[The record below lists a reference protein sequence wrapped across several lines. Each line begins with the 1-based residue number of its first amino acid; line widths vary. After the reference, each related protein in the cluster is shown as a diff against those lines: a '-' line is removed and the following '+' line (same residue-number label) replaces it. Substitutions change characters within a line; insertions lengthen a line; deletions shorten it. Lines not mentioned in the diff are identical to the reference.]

1 MEQEAS
7 LVVRQEQTT
16 LPALQVSPAEFLVQN
31 SPVKVIEKYN
41 EVTTSLMAI
50 DRSIPSLIDLD
61 KTYGREYVVGYI
73 KLWMLEIADYLGTT
87 HPTDQ
92 QLNLSAQVIFDKN
105 KFLNLADIKLI
116 VEQILSG
123 EIAISGTV
131 TAAKLC
137 PIFSRYWEDR
147 TKKAIDQSDNKDKI
161 ITIKKLSEDQISEI
175 YKELAKAKKVPTEQE
190 AKEQDAQ
197 KLINERINIALTA
210 IKNHKKHKN
219 D

>member
-123 EIAISGTV
+123 EIAISGTI

-147 TKKAIDQSDNKDKI
+147 QRKAIEHTDKQDKFVLK
-161 ITIKKLSEDQISEI
+161 TKLSEDAVIKGYQE
-175 YKELAKAKKVPTEQE
+175 KLAESMRVKTERE
-190 AKEQDAQ
+190 AKMQDANN
-197 KLINERINIALTA
+197 LINERINIALTA
-210 IKNHKKHKN
+210 IKKHKN

>member
-7 LVVRQEQTT
+7 LVVKQEQTT

-50 DRSIPSLIDLD
+50 DRSIPSLLDLD

-123 EIAISGTV
+123 EIAISGTI

-147 TKKAIDQSDNKDKI
+147 QIKAIEHTDKQDQFVLK
-161 ITIKKLSEDQISEI
+161 TKLSEDAVIKGYQE
-175 YKELAKAKKVPTEQE
+175 KLAESMRVKTERE
-190 AKEQDAQ
+190 AKVEDA
-197 KLINERINIALTA
+197 KNLLNERINIALTA
-210 IKNHKKHKN
+210 IKKHKN